1 MQGEKIDKDDQGQT
15 EMSDGS
21 TRASRIL
28 EERMRKR
35 RRRASTVKLI
45 SYIIALIGVI
55 LLMLWL
61 RRRV

>member
-1 MQGEKIDKDDQGQT
+1 MQEEKIDKDDQGQT

-21 TRASRIL
+21 TRAARIL

-35 RRRASTVKLI
+35 RRRASTAKLI

-61 RRRV
+61 RR